1 MRACLCPLHVHLT
14 TMAEFNS
21 PVDSSFVLVGTDQ
34 SQVLPLSRPPT
45 VISDTT
51 FPSSISTP
59 TSPIDSNVSSVG
71 TLEVPIRP
79 CSSLSLHLTARI
91 HFSQYTTPRLIRPM
105 LWDRFHPTPTIGPGI
120 RPVVYARTADILSTR
135 MAACATFVG

>member
-1 MRACLCPLHVHLT
+1 MEVCSVDSTRSCQESECALVFVLCTRVHLT

-79 CSSLSLHLTARI
+79 CSSLSL
-91 HFSQYTTPRLIRPM
+91 
-105 LWDRFHPTPTIGPGI
+105 
-120 RPVVYARTADILSTR
+120 ST
-135 MAACATFVG
+135 